1 MTGRPEADRQLKAP
15 WGYGDNF
22 DLQRLSSSAPL
33 LFELA
38 NRLCSLQVASAVNN
52 LDIGDL
58 RDITINFRHNS
69 MFKLD
74 PHIDPLADG
83 GHVFI
88 VGLKSDVVLTLTPD
102 LNQLES
108 ILSPSATTAAAITAD
123 EKKSS
128 PKLKVR
134 MTEETVALRSWTDLD
149 IDILLRKGVLLHLQ
163 GPARYQWKHAIRTGV
178 VVDAE
183 TQEGKRRSVI
193 CDWWGDINS
202 LIPRNMDRVSIVFAF
217 K

>member
-1 MTGRPEADRQLKAP
+1 MTGRPEANHQVIAP

-22 DLQRLSSSAPL
+22 DLQQLSSFAPR

-38 NRLCSLQVASAVNN
+38 NRLCLQQSVSAASKTH
-52 LDIGDL
+52 IEDL
-58 RDITINFRHNS
+58 RDITINYRYGGMFR
-69 MFKLD
+69 LD

-108 ILSPSATTAAAITAD
+108 ILSSSEDGKQKSA
-123 EKKSS
+123 S
-128 PKLKVR
+128 KLKIR
-134 MTEETVALRSWTDLD
+134 TAEEAVALRSWTDED
-149 IDILLRKGVLLHLQ
+149 IDILLRRGSLLHLR
-163 GPARYQWKHAIRTGV
+163 GPARYEWKHAIRTGV
-178 VVDAE
+178 VVEAE
-183 TQEGKRRSVI
+183 TQDGDRRPVI
-193 CDWWGDINS
+193 CDWLGDINT
-202 LIPRNMDRVSIVFAF
+202 LIPRQQDRVSVIFAF

>member
-1 MTGRPEADRQLKAP
+1 MKAP

-33 LFELA
+33 LYELA
-38 NRLCSLQVASAVNN
+38 NRLCSQQRIHN
-52 LDIGDL
+52 LDIGNL
-58 RDITINFRHNS
+58 RDITVNFRHNG

-88 VGLKSDVVLTLTPD
+88 VGLKADVVLTLTPD

-108 ILSPSATTAAAITAD
+108 ILSPSDTTATAIAD
-123 EKKSS
+123 DGVKKKNSA
-128 PKLKVR
+128 PKLRVR
-134 MTEETVALRSWTDLD
+134 MTEEAIALGSWSDLD
-149 IDILLRKGVLLHLQ
+149 IDILLRKGVLLHLR
-163 GPARYQWKHAIRTGV
+163 GSARYQWKHAIRTGV

-183 TQEGKRRSVI
+183 TQEGERRPVI

-202 LIPRNMDRVSIVFAF
+202 LIPRKMDRVSVIFAF